1 MDYLVEHGLLAGL
14 SDNAKRLYDLLFTK
28 DFKAEELTAQLES
41 DAFSV
46 DDINTASFRYVDAL
60 CHLIDYSDPR
70 IENCGFGEEITGIES
85 SHLLEAIQI
94 LLRFGL
100 DPNYSWNNDITGN
113 IMWSLHFA
121 FNGYQAADAVNLML
135 EHGGNPNLIF
145 DGWSLIGELC
155 ADISWF
161 LGGDVESR
169 HIADSFMHYLMVVI
183 GHGAKWD
190 NGNEI
195 VVTYDGFN
203 VADFKDHRNYYC
215 GFIHVKYED
224 DPYNTTAVSFFD
236 KRTNREVARLE

>member
-1 MDYLVEHGLLAGL
+1 MDDLANRGFTVEL
-14 SDNAKRLYDLLFTK
+14 SDKAKRLYGMLFTK
-28 DFKAEELTAQLES
+28 EFKAEELIVQLES
-41 DAFSV
+41 GAFSI
-46 DDINTASFRYVDAL
+46 DDINIASFRYVHDL
-60 CHLIDYSDPR
+60 CHLIEYDDPR
-70 IENCGFGEEITGIES
+70 IESARFGESIPEIES

-100 DPNYSWNNDITGN
+100 DPNYSWNDDLTGN
-113 IMWSLHFA
+113 IMWSMHFV

-135 EHGGNPNLIF
+135 EHGGNPNLIL
-145 DGWSLIGELC
+145 DGWSLIGDLC

-169 HIADSFMHYLMVVI
+169 YIADSFMHYLMVVI
-183 GHGAKWD
+183 GHGAKFD
-190 NGNEI
+190 DGSDI

-203 VADFKDHRNYYC
+203 VSDFRNHRNYYC

-236 KRTNREVARLE
+236 KRTNSEVARLE